1 MSLVNHIKNKKY
13 PRTYSGQQLMK
24 ILNISKPTVKFRAEK
39 LGIKK
44 NGLQWNFSESDI
56 ERMRAYKYIRSPHF
70 YFSEQGD
77 YLIIE
82 SKLNS
87 SKMNLD

>member
-1 MSLVNHIKNKKY
+1 MKS
-13 PRTYSGQQLMK
+13 TYSGQQVMK

-44 NGLQWNFSESDI
+44 SGPQWKFSQSEID
-56 ERMRAYKYIRSPHF
+56 RMRNYKYIRSPHF
-70 YFSEQGD
+70 YFSEKGD

-87 SKMNLD
+87 PKF

>member
-1 MSLVNHIKNKKY
+1 MPV
-13 PRTYSGQQLMK
+13 TYSGQQLMK
-24 ILNISKPTVKFRAEK
+24 LLNISKPTVKFRAEK

-44 NGLQWNFSESDI
+44 HGLQWRFTPSEV
-56 ERMRAYKYIRSPHF
+56 ERMRNYKYIRSPHF
-70 YFSEQGD
+70 YFSEEGD

-87 SKMNLD
+87 PKF

>member
-1 MSLVNHIKNKKY
+1 MKS
-13 PRTYSGQQLMK
+13 TYSGQQVMK

-44 NGLQWNFSESDI
+44 TGLQWKFSQSEID
-56 ERMRAYKYIRSPHF
+56 RMRNYKYIRSPHF
-70 YFSEQGD
+70 YFSEEGD

-87 SKMNLD
+87 PKF